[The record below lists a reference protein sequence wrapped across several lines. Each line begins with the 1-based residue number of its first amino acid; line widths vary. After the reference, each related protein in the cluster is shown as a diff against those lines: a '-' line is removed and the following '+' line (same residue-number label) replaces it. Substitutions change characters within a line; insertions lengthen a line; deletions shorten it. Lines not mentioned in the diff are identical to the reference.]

1 MPEQS
6 DAVNRRTF
14 LAGIPAVA
22 IASKPAAA
30 VELKLAVDGG
40 KPVRSVRLSTE
51 YPGTQFYG
59 EQERT
64 ELDQAYDTHSL
75 FRFYG
80 PQQPQKVAKLEKEFA
95 AFMGVKY
102 VLGVTSGT
110 AALHIALTALG
121 VGPGDEVI
129 LPAWTWHSCYTTV
142 LMTGALPVFAEVD
155 ESLTIDPA
163 DLEAKITPQTKAV
176 MAVHLFGSSADM
188 TRVMEVARKHNV
200 KVLEDT
206 AQSCGAKF
214 RGARLGSI
222 GDIGIYSFQLH
233 KMMTAGEG
241 GAVVTSDPLLYEK
254 AIRFHDLGLV
264 RPLHK
269 AALGETKLPWFPGIN
284 YRMNEMTGAV
294 LRAQLRKLDD
304 ILAAHKRNWRAVR
317 AGIQDLP
324 GMKLRHSN
332 DAEGEI
338 GWTVDLLLSDNARRD
353 RFVAAMRAENVP
365 MGPPSAATPLPPM
378 PYIESKAT
386 PHPAWPSFNS
396 PRGREIRYGAQCCP
410 RTMDLYGRA
419 ATLTIG
425 PRYTPADVK
434 DIVAAI
440 TKVHKSV

>member
-1 MPEQS
+1 MRNQS

-14 LAGIPAVA
+14 LAGVPAVA
-22 IASKPAAA
+22 IASRPAAA
-30 VELKLAVDGG
+30 AELKLAVDGG
-40 KPVRSVRLSTE
+40 KPVRAVRLSTE
-51 YPGTQFYG
+51 YPGTQFYDD
-59 EQERT
+59 QERT
-64 ELDQAYDTHSL
+64 ELDQACDTHSL

-80 PQQPQKVAKLEKEFA
+80 PQQPQKVAKLEKELA

-129 LPAWTWHSCYTTV
+129 LPAWTWHSCYTTI

-155 ESLTIDPA
+155 ESLTIDPD
-163 DLEAKITPQTKAV
+163 DLEAKITAQTKAV

-188 TRVMEVARKHNV
+188 TRLMQVARKHNL

-214 RGARLGSI
+214 RGTRLGSI

-233 KMMTAGEG
+233 KMITAGEG
-241 GAVVTSDPLLYEK
+241 GAVVTNDPLLYEK

-294 LRAQLRKLDD
+294 
-304 ILAAHKRNWRAVR
+304 
-317 AGIQDLP
+317 
-324 GMKLRHSN
+324 M
-332 DAEGEI
+332 
-338 GWTVDLLLSDNARRD
+338 
-353 RFVAAMRAENVP
+353 
-365 MGPPSAATPLPPM
+365 
-378 PYIESKAT
+378 
-386 PHPAWPSFNS
+386 
-396 PRGREIRYGAQCCP
+396 
-410 RTMDLYGRA
+410 
-419 ATLTIG
+419 
-425 PRYTPADVK
+425 
-434 DIVAAI
+434 
-440 TKVHKSV
+440 